1 MDKKKRIVK
10 CVIDEQGRLGIT
22 AMGLVSTPA
31 IEENWIALSK
41 LKMSEV
47 KEERRMLY
55 GPALIPDKHIL
66 RVDKNTQE
74 EYYIVFEKQTIYNAA
89 HRFLKNNL
97 HHNHTFEHQ
106 FPITGATVVETWI
119 VESEQDKSRHLGFDL
134 PAGTWMVGVYIED
147 DELWGEVKNGT
158 IKGFSIEGM
167 FNEVGLS
174 LSLGDQLNQKNIY
187 GEMFNEVEKY
197 LHSLCL

>member
-1 MDKKKRIVK
+1 MDKSKRVVK
-10 CVIDEQGRLGIT
+10 CIIDEQGRLGIT
-22 AMGLVSTPA
+22 AMGLVSNPA

-47 KEERRMLY
+47 KEERKMLY

-66 RVDKNTQE
+66 RIDKNME
-74 EYYIVFEKQTIYNAA
+74 EYYIVFEKETVYQAA

-106 FPITGATVVETWI
+106 FPITGATVVESWI
-119 VESEQDKSRHLGFDL
+119 IEGEKDKSTHLGFSL
-134 PAGTWMVGVYIED
+134 PVGTWMVGVYID
-147 DELWGEVKNGT
+147 DAELWEEVKQGT

-174 LSLGDQLNQKNIY
+174 LSIGKELNDKNIHS
-187 GEMFNEVEKY
+187 ELFTEIEKY
-197 LHSLCL
+197 LSSLNL